1 MLLPEYDKMDAIG
14 LAKLIANGEL
24 SAAEVLDAAIERI
37 ETRNPALNAVNYKA
51 YDAARETVARGIPE
65 GPFTGVPFLLK
76 DLGFAWAGHPLTG
89 GSRFTRNY
97 VPDYTSHLV
106 QRFIDS
112 GLVIL
117 GKTNVPEYGLMGI
130 TEPKLFGP
138 TRNPWNLNHTPGG
151 SSGGASSAVAARMV
165 PMAHAG
171 DGGGSIR
178 IPSSHCNLFGMKPS
192 RGRISFAPD
201 SGESWSSFV
210 SPHVLTHSVRDSAA
224 MLDAVAGMVPG
235 DPYTAPAQSKP
246 FLKAVTAR
254 PKKLRIAYWARPLF
268 GSSAHPDCEDTLKT
282 AVKQLQDM
290 GHTVEAACPTYDR
303 ETLIRSYWTIITTSL
318 AFAMESAVATMGR
331 EPTEE
336 EIETPSWFL
345 GEIGKKTP
353 ALELVRA
360 RSAIHRAS
368 RDLAAFFQN
377 YDVFLTPTV
386 AKPAVRV
393 GELGL
398 KKWEEIGS
406 RLLRRV
412 GTKGILDAVLAEIAR
427 DALDATP
434 NTQLFNQTGQ
444 PAMSVPMGWSK
455 AEKLPLGVQ
464 MVGRYGEESLLFNLA
479 GQIEKAHPWA
489 QHTPGCV

>member
-1 MLLPEYDKMDAIG
+1 MLLPEYDQMDAIG
-14 LAKLIANGEL
+14 LAKLVAKGDI

-51 YDAARETVARGIPE
+51 YDAAREAIANGLPD
-65 GPFTGVPFLLK
+65 GPFKGVPFLLK

-97 VPDYTSHLV
+97 VPNYTSHLV

-138 TRNPWNLNHTPGG
+138 TRNPWNLDHTPGG

-201 SGESWSSFV
+201 CGESWSSFV

-224 MLDAVAGMVPG
+224 MLDAISGMVPG
-235 DPYTAPAQSKP
+235 DPYTAPVQTKP
-246 FLKAVTAR
+246 FLKAVAAR

-268 GSSAHPDCEDTLKT
+268 GSSSHPDCEMALGQAVAHLKD
-282 AVKQLQDM
+282 L
-290 GHTVEAACPTYDR
+290 GHTVETACPTYDR

-318 AFAMESAVATMGR
+318 AHAMESTVAVMGR
-331 EPTEE
+331 QPTEE

-360 RSAIHRAS
+360 RSAIHQAS
-368 RDLAAFFQN
+368 RDVAAFFSD

-412 GTKGILDAVLAEIAR
+412 GTKGILDAVLGEIAR
-427 DALDATP
+427 DA
-434 NTQLFNQTGQ
+434 
-444 PAMSVPMGWSK
+444 
-455 AEKLPLGVQ
+455 
-464 MVGRYGEESLLFNLA
+464 
-479 GQIEKAHPWA
+479 
-489 QHTPGCV
+489 